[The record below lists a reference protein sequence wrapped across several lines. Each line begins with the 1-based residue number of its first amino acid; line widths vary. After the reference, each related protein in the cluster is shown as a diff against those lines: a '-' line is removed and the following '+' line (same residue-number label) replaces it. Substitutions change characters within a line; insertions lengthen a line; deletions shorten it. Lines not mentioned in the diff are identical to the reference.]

1 MTVDELIEQGVEH
14 SQNGDYGAA
23 VEAYLRAF
31 ELAPTDERFPWE
43 AGRLYLYMLSE
54 PEKAVR
60 WFETSLPLIANPFK
74 ACDTRYHLGLAHT
87 FLKDD
92 TKAAA
97 RFEEVLAHTPTHV
110 LACLELGKLM
120 TRKGDFE
127 RAKDLLQQAVLH
139 NNMRSTLPE
148 MFPDGQRGSAHA
160 AALAWMNLG
169 RLGYIASEDNALG
182 DSAAQRLMEDLGD
195 LQRVLTLAK
204 EAREGD
210 KPYGALAALNVVLSY
225 QPDHEDAAQQWI
237 TISLDEL
244 GQIDDVVELAGQFGE
259 EDRSEEDRA
268 WADRLIDEVLRRKPD
283 HAGALEYR
291 RAKAKD

>member
-1 MTVDELIEQGVEH
+1 MTADELIEQGVQH
-14 SQNGDYGAA
+14 SENGQFAAA
-23 VEAYLRAF
+23 VEVYLRAF
-31 ELAPTDERFPWE
+31 ELSPKDERLPWE
-43 AGRLYLYMLSE
+43 AARLYLYMLSD

-60 WFETSLPLIANPFK
+60 WFEASLPLIQNPFK

-110 LACLELGKLM
+110 LACIELGKLM

-169 RLGYIASEDNALG
+169 RLGYVASDDEALG
-182 DSAAQRLMEDLGD
+182 NTAAERLIEDLGD
-195 LQRVLTLAK
+195 DQRVLMLAK
-204 EAREGD
+204 EAHEAG
-210 KPYGALAALNVVLSY
+210 KPYSALAVLDVFLSY
-225 QPDHEDAAQQWI
+225 HPDHEEAVQQWVR
-237 TISLDEL
+237 ISLDEL
-244 GQIDDVVELAGQFGE
+244 GQFDDVVDLVLQLGE
-259 EDRSEEDRA
+259 NDTK
-268 WADRLIDEVLRRKPD
+268 WAERLIDEVLRRKPD

-291 RAKAKD
+291 RVKTKH